1 MFTVEAGDEVLAEV
15 PALGFAIEEAMKRLE
30 DDPELRAVEVYGKV
44 GDRVIYVGQATAV
57 PDTDWTPVVGWVW
70 ANAKIQPPA
79 TAHTPEMTDEEFEV
93 YVNDAYGDDWA
104 KREGM
109 RQMREDGLV

>member
-1 MFTVEAGDEVLAEV
+1 MFTVEAGDEMLAEF
-15 PALGFAIEEAMKRLE
+15 PYLGVAIKDAMKRLE
-30 DDPELRAVEVYGKV
+30 DDPEIGSIEVYGRV
-44 GDRVIYVGQATAV
+44 GDNVIYVGQATAV
-57 PDTDWTPVVGWVW
+57 PDSAWQSVIGWVW
-70 ANAKIQPPA
+70 ANTKIMPP
-79 TAHTPEMTDEEFEV
+79 AHTPDLMTDEEFDA